1 MRLLTPNLN
10 LSEEIA
16 TMGNHSPIRP
26 VRQWQPLAAA
36 AKLAI
41 GCTE

>member
-1 MRLLTPNLN
+1 MRFLTPNLK

-16 TMGNHSPIRP
+16 VMGRLSPIRP
-26 VRQWQPLAAA
+26 MRRWQPLAAA